1 MYAVHI
7 FLSKLRASNRQ
18 PHFLNIAVISFDV
31 LIENHEGAVFP
42 LHNADIVLICSNV
55 LVDDADGVLDM
66 VRALF
71 GEDPLVAL
79 EDGGFEDNSLT
90 WYDLSKPV
98 TVPAPEDDIG
108 PAHAVQADQ
117 DRRHIL
123 IRRHQF

>member
-31 LIENHEGAVFP
+31 LIENHEGTVFP

-55 LVDDADGVLDM
+55 LVDDADGALDK

-71 GEDPLVAL
+71 GEDPRGSRGWGLRGQLLDLVRPQQTG
-79 EDGGFEDNSLT
+79 DSSST
-90 WYDLSKPV
+90 
-98 TVPAPEDDIG
+98 
-108 PAHAVQADQ
+108 
-117 DRRHIL
+117 
-123 IRRHQF
+123 